1 MSKKI
6 NTLIGP
12 DIYVVGNITYEGVVH
27 IEGDIKGSLV
37 AIKDKESK
45 LYINKLSTI
54 TGYVDA
60 STVAIDG
67 KVSGNVYA
75 YELVQLGSNANI
87 VGDIYY
93 KSLEMEVG
101 AKVDGRLVNCSNQ
114 EDIDHHKLDIESVV
128 NSITIND
135 IK

>member
-6 NTLIGP
+6 NTLIGS
-12 DIYVVGNITYEGVVH
+12 DISIVGNVTYEGIVH

-37 AIKDKESK
+37 AIRDKESK
-45 LYINKLSTI
+45 LFINKLSTI

-60 STVAIDG
+60 SNVAIDG
-67 KVSGNVYA
+67 MVLGNVYA
-75 YELVQLGSNANI
+75 YELIQLGSNANI
-87 VGDIYY
+87 QGDIYY

-101 AKVDGRLVNCSNQ
+101 AKVDGRLINCSNK

-128 NSITIND
+128 NSNTIND
-135 IK
+135 T

>member
-6 NTLIGP
+6 NTLIGS
-12 DIYVVGNITYEGVVH
+12 DISIIGNVTYEGIVH
-27 IEGDIKGSLV
+27 IEGDIKGSLT

-60 STVAIDG
+60 SNVAIDG
-67 KVSGNVYA
+67 KVLGNVYA
-75 YELVQLGSNANI
+75 YELLQLGSNANI
-87 VGDIYY
+87 QGDIYY

-101 AKVDGRLVNCSNQ
+101 AKVDGRLINCNNQ
-114 EDIDHHKLDIESVV
+114 KDIDHHKLDIESVV
-128 NSITIND
+128 NSNTIND

>member
-6 NTLIGP
+6 NTLIGS
-12 DIYVVGNITYEGVVH
+12 DISIIGNVTYEGIVH
-27 IEGDIKGSLV
+27 VEGDLKGSLT

-60 STVAIDG
+60 SNVAIDG
-67 KVSGNVYA
+67 KVLGNVYA
-75 YELVQLGSNANI
+75 YELLQLGSNANI
-87 VGDIYY
+87 QGDIYY

-101 AKVDGRLVNCSNQ
+101 AKVDGRLINCSNQ
-114 EDIDHHKLDIESVV
+114 EDIDHHKLDIESAV
-128 NSITIND
+128 NSTTIND
-135 IK
+135 S